1 MRSGPI
7 RIQDRDLALVKDVFL
22 HRVARRDDLIGL
34 GHFASIPRCNQRL
47 AQLVRA
53 GWLRR
58 IEIVNGLI
66 TQQGLYA
73 PGTAAASF
81 IQQSLD
87 MPVEEVARCCTPH
100 EGPLLVEH
108 SLRVLDFR
116 LQLEKEAEV
125 SGIEI
130 EEWLCEPECLH
141 EFAYLPGRGA
151 GWSSVVMKPDGF
163 FRIGRC
169 DAFFVEIDLGHVS
182 LPRFEQKLKRFGS
195 YRDSGAFTEAYD
207 ANGFSVLTVTVGERR
222 LSHLAALPAGS
233 FDHLVTSWRRLLSD
247 GVFDCSWATCR
258 VPEIRL
264 VDVLN
269 PVGLVNSR

>member
-1 MRSGPI
+1 MRPSPI
-7 RIQDRDLALVKDVFL
+7 RIQDRDLALVRDVFL

-47 AQLVRA
+47 AQLVRSS
-53 GWLRR
+53 WLRR
-58 IEIVNGLI
+58 IETVNGLI
-66 TQQGLYA
+66 TEQGLYA

-81 IQQSLD
+81 IRQSLD
-87 MPVEEVARCCTPH
+87 LPAEEVARCCTPH

-116 LQLEKEAEV
+116 LQLERDARV
-125 SGIEI
+125 TGVEI

-141 EFAYLPGRGA
+141 EFAFRSGRGA

-163 FRIGRC
+163 FRIGGGG
-169 DAFFVEIDLGHVS
+169 FFVEIDLGHVS
-182 LPRFEQKLKRFGS
+182 LPRFEQKLKR
-195 YRDSGAFTEAYD
+195 YDCYHDSGAFAEAYD
-207 ANGFSVLTVTVGERR
+207 ANEFSVLTVTVGERR

-233 FDHLVTSWRRLLSD
+233 FDHLVTSWRRLQSD
-247 GVFDCSWATCR
+247 GVFDCSWDTCR

-264 VDVLN
+264 VDLLN
-269 PVGLVNSR
+269 PVSLVSYR